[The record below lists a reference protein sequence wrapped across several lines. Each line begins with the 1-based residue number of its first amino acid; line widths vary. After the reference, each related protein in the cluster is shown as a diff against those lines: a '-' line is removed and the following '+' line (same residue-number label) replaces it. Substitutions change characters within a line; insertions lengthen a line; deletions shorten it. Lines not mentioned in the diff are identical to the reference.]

1 MTRVAT
7 PASRRPRLWACVQ
20 QSPNIDSACRQPSGA
35 VRHAPPS
42 AAKAKRGDGS
52 CHKTCVQPWRAYA
65 TPELDHI
72 LEDCAGTR
80 IWGCWAWT
88 VVRDYGGARRTPNGS
103 RLGQAPRVP
112 RYRNIYGIEYVSACT
127 YRRAARGCTL
137 ERANVGSSSITSL
150 RARRVSDPAH
160 REGSASSA
168 RAAEFCEST
177 GVGRGPHGQ
186 ARQADSS
193 LRRGF
198 TGLK

>member
-112 RYRNIYGIEYVSACT
+112 RYLNSYRIEYGSACT
-127 YRRAARGCTL
+127 NRTRCTWLHARTCQCWL
-137 ERANVGSSSITSL
+137 ELDHLSPGAEGVGSGSS
-150 RARRVSDPAH
+150 RRI
-160 REGSASSA
+160 GFFSASS
-168 RAAEFCEST
+168 
-177 GVGRGPHGQ
+177 
-186 ARQADSS
+186 
-193 LRRGF
+193 
-198 TGLK
+198 